1 MEYLNPKL
9 ADLQSCIAVLV
20 VELDPQR
27 PESHGRPPA
36 PLDRPRAEQ
45 LARHIAGD
53 LSALYPGLEDMA
65 LILSGALYDQT
76 EVLRPGFPLTRTLED
91 VFRGTLGQGFQ
102 PGVIALGT
110 DTGSFPVAA
119 LNPARLPGSG
129 PLLLLPCCLIGRRLA
144 VSTLTTNM
152 ENSLLDSGTASEATL
167 QTVQEGFGVEV
178 VNLSYATLNDLCA
191 LLRVQLENAGVAGLA
206 DLLEHG
212 IYRRSGVRRVISEQG
227 QVFLLDDGTLHTPFL
242 TFDDWAQF
250 GPGRERTG
258 GELAD
263 GYAAWSQEFRQ
274 YGMTLMAYGFDIR
287 VLIGANLAPSG
298 EPETLLAQARAATAL
313 AGDYLVETVQAAKR
327 ETPERM
333 LEITNQ
339 FHPEVGTVAYTV
351 LALDEAG
358 EALSLEHHYPLRP
371 SGLNTIIEQLVHR
384 SDDFAAGRRVLHPW
398 QLVYSPTERCLEP
411 AGEAPEAPII
421 RH

>member
-9 ADLQSCIAVLV
+9 ADLQSCVAVLV

-27 PESHGRPPA
+27 PESRGRPPA
-36 PLDRPRAEQ
+36 PLDRPHAEA

-53 LSALYPGLEDMA
+53 LSGLYSGLENMA
-65 LILSGALYDQT
+65 LILTGALYDQT
-76 EVLRPGFPLTRTLED
+76 EVLRPGFPLTRALED

-110 DTGSFPVAA
+110 ESGRFPVAA

-152 ENSLLDSGTASEATL
+152 EHSLLDSGTVSEETA
-167 QTVQEGFGVEV
+167 QRVREGFGVEP
-178 VNLSYATLNDLCA
+178 VNLSYATLNDLVA
-191 LLRVQLENAGVAGLA
+191 LLRVQLENAGVAALA

-212 IYRRSGVRRVISEQG
+212 IYRRPGPKSVLSEQE
-227 QVFLLDDGTLHTPFL
+227 QLFLLDGDTVHTPFA

-250 GPGRERTG
+250 GAGRELLG
-258 GELAD
+258 NELAD

-274 YGMTLMAYGFDIR
+274 YGMTLLAYGFQLR
-287 VLIGANLAPSG
+287 PLIGAHLDPASD
-298 EPETLLAQARAATAL
+298 PETLVTQARAATAL
-313 AGDYLVETVQAAKR
+313 AGDYLVETVQAASR

-339 FHPEVGTVAYTV
+339 FHPEVGTLAYTV
-351 LALDEAG
+351 QALDDEG
-358 EALSLEHHYPLRP
+358 HVLSLEHHYPLRP
-371 SGLNTIIEQLVHR
+371 AGLNTIIDQLISR
-384 SDDFAAGRRVLHPW
+384 SDDFGAKRRVLHP
-398 QLVYSPTERCLEP
+398 QRLVYSPTERCLEP
-411 AGEAPEAPII
+411 AEDAPETPAT